1 MVSKIK
7 EFLAEPLELKDA
19 IKKAIDYCLDNN
31 VLKEFLQDHRSE
43 VEDMLWREYNEE
55 ETMAHWKE
63 DFYEEGEQHGLEVGR
78 ANGEKIKLIKLVCKK
93 LVKNKS
99 IEEIADDL
107 EEDVSTIE
115 KICNVASK
123 FAPEYDVDSIMEAL
137 EKRIAKKYKSLI
149 HKHKR
154 CGLRTFCIT

>member
-1 MVSKIK
+1 MERIQRRRNNGSL
-7 EFLAEPLELKDA
+7 ERRFL
-19 IKKAIDYCLDNN
+19 
-31 VLKEFLQDHRSE
+31 
-43 VEDMLWREYNEE
+43 
-55 ETMAHWKE
+55 
-63 DFYEEGEQHGLEVGR
+63 
-78 ANGEKIKLIKLVCKK
+78 KLVCKK

-137 EKRIAKKYKSLI
+137 EKE
-149 HKHKR
+149 
-154 CGLRTFCIT
+154 

>member
-1 MVSKIK
+1 
-7 EFLAEPLELKDA
+7 
-19 IKKAIDYCLDNN
+19 
-31 VLKEFLQDHRSE
+31 
-43 VEDMLWREYNEE
+43 MLWREYNEE

-123 FAPEYDVDSIMEAL
+123 FAPEYDIDSIMEVL
-137 EKRIAKKYKSLI
+137 EKE
-149 HKHKR
+149 
-154 CGLRTFCIT
+154 

>member
-1 MVSKIK
+1 M
-7 EFLAEPLELKDA
+7 
-19 IKKAIDYCLDNN
+19 
-31 VLKEFLQDHRSE
+31 
-43 VEDMLWREYNEE
+43 
-55 ETMAHWKE
+55 
-63 DFYEEGEQHGLEVGR
+63 
-78 ANGEKIKLIKLVCKK
+78 CKK

-137 EKRIAKKYKSLI
+137 EKE
-149 HKHKR
+149 
-154 CGLRTFCIT
+154 

>member
-1 MVSKIK
+1 MERIQRRR
-7 EFLAEPLELKDA
+7 
-19 IKKAIDYCLDNN
+19 NN
-31 VLKEFLQDHRSE
+31 G
-43 VEDMLWREYNEE
+43 
-55 ETMAHWKE
+55 
-63 DFYEEGEQHGLEVGR
+63 YEEGEQHGLEVGR

-137 EKRIAKKYKSLI
+137 EKE
-149 HKHKR
+149 
-154 CGLRTFCIT
+154 